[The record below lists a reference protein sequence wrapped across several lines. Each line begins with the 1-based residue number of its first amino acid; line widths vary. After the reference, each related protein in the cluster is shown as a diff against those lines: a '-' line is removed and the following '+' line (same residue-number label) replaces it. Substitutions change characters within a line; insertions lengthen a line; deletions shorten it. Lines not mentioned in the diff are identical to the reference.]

1 MLTCQT
7 RWSRRR
13 LGRRRSEMESR
24 VDDAM
29 RQPRTSVAPL
39 AVGAERPS
47 GRLLLNLEGH
57 APHEF
62 LRDVG
67 VCARNLVDQLVDGSK
82 GAVVSEHER
91 VVGLQVLARG
101 LGANLLAV
109 EEADRDAVLVRHV
122 GRGVDV
128 GAGVANHDECRAPR
142 VLPEEGGG
150 GAVSRVLGEGR
161 DRGARSDRLRRRVG
175 SIVEA
180 VGANGDVLGKRVVL
194 AQKLLDHV
202 GEAGGDDEQ
211 RHLEHSEPREQL
223 ERARPRLHP
232 RLADH
237 ARDEVARRLAV
248 LDHQL
253 VRLVPPRDPVHV
265 GVGCPV

>member
-1 MLTCQT
+1 
-7 RWSRRR
+7 
-13 LGRRRSEMESR
+13 MESR

-62 LRDVG
+62 LRDLKSRVGKGWGCERASGEGTASGHVG

-128 GAGVANHDECRAPR
+128 GAGVANH
-142 VLPEEGGG
+142 
-150 GAVSRVLGEGR
+150 
-161 DRGARSDRLRRRVG
+161 LRRRRHVVG
-175 SIVEA
+175 GRRTSWARHGAEASSRTMSVERRECCRKKA
-180 VGANGDVLGKRVVL
+180 E
-194 AQKLLDHV
+194 
-202 GEAGGDDEQ
+202 EA
-211 RHLEHSEPREQL
+211 R
-223 ERARPRLHP
+223 
-232 RLADH
+232 
-237 ARDEVARRLAV
+237 
-248 LDHQL
+248 
-253 VRLVPPRDPVHV
+253 
-265 GVGCPV
+265 